1 LAWEAFQR
9 GDITE
14 EICRERFRT
23 RKARFVVYNKPHL
36 YIGASVQINEL
47 HLKQAHYTTMLED
60 LMKLYAIWE
69 GTIDRVLSPGLIIKS
84 VHNIYLRQQRPFAWN
99 SRKGNIKAYGKWE
112 ED

>member
-1 LAWEAFQR
+1 
-9 GDITE
+9 
-14 EICRERFRT
+14 
-23 RKARFVVYNKPHL
+23 
-36 YIGASVQINEL
+36 
-47 HLKQAHYTTMLED
+47 MLED

>member
-1 LAWEAFQR
+1 
-9 GDITE
+9 
-14 EICRERFRT
+14 
-23 RKARFVVYNKPHL
+23 
-36 YIGASVQINEL
+36 
-47 HLKQAHYTTMLED
+47 
-60 LMKLYAIWE
+60 MKLYAIWE